1 VQERPSF
8 PRQVFTDSRP
18 CTLFPQK
25 AFLALYCYLTLSLY
39 HQQLST
45 ITFGMADPMSVELR
59 SKSIF
64 INNDLCITFRRTVR
78 VPDNQHIADLPPDLG
93 DFPLEQVD
101 DFTNTMGA
109 EMTAKGGVFFPMYQ
123 SEAMWIDFECKGS
136 QSYMIKVYVG
146 GINAISG
153 EPADEGKD
161 TSARRQAKL
170 AEWQDDGS
178 EESHK
183 KLAAALQDYM
193 IVPGQEWL
201 DGVAVAPGKIKQFV
215 AMPFD
220 SGHSIEAQLTGKDT
234 IGGIQFEVTPYTYT
248 PKPPKPPISA
258 VKSFTPTPKPFTPTP
273 KPFTPTPKPF
283 TPTPKPFTPTPK
295 PLGQLPKP
303 PDGYEIYVKTVT
315 GKTHTLLCDPKDTID
330 NVKMMIQDQA
340 GIPPDQQRLV
350 CGGTQLEDGRTLA
363 EYNIQRESTLHLV
376 MRLRGGANFPPPEQ
390 QMSVAAGGSIKQ
402 NITAD
407 SLGLDWQPSRTTVF
421 NVQILNAAFY
431 QAVTGTEPPT
441 RPMTVADY
449 AAHGLPFF
457 ALYEEPSNVHGAFD
471 AVQSVAKID
480 GREEED
486 VQPRTV
492 AINAPPRVGLVNPL
506 GPALPFRTL
515 ADM

>member
-1 VQERPSF
+1 
-8 PRQVFTDSRP
+8 
-18 CTLFPQK
+18 
-25 AFLALYCYLTLSLY
+25 
-39 HQQLST
+39 
-45 ITFGMADPMSVELR
+45 MADPMSVELR
-59 SKSIF
+59 SKSIL
-64 INNDLCITFRRTVR
+64 INNDLRISFRRTVR

-93 DFPLEQVD
+93 AFPLEQVD
-101 DFTNTMGA
+101 DFTSTMGA

-136 QSYMIKVYVG
+136 QSYMVKVYVG
-146 GINAISG
+146 GINVISG

-201 DGVAVAPGKIKQFV
+201 DGVAVAPGKVKQFV

-248 PKPPKPPISA
+248 PKPPKPPKSA
-258 VKSFTPTPKPFTPTP
+258 VPI
-273 KPFTPTPKPF
+273 
-283 TPTPKPFTPTPK
+283 
-295 PLGQLPKP
+295 P
-303 PDGYEIYVKTVT
+303 PGSYGIWVKTLQSDT
-315 GKTHTLLCDPKDTID
+315 YTLLCAPNDTID
-330 NVKMMIQDQA
+330 NIKSLARAQT
-340 GIPPDQQRLV
+340 GIPEDQQRL
-350 CGGTQLEDGRTLA
+350 CFAGKQLEDGRTLA
-363 EYNIQRESTLHLV
+363 DYNIQRENTLHMVL
-376 MRLRGGANFPPPEQ
+376 RLRGGGGIPPPEQ
-390 QMSVAAGGSIKQ
+390 QMSVAAGGAIKQ
-402 NITAD
+402 SITPD
-407 SLGLDWQPSRTTVF
+407 SLGLDWQPLRTAVF

-431 QAVTGTEPPT
+431 QAVTGKEPPT
-441 RPMTVADY
+441 RPMTAAHY
-449 AAHGLPFF
+449 AQHGLPFF
-457 ALYEEPSNVHGAFD
+457 KLYEEPSNIHGAFD
-471 AVQSVAKID
+471 AVQSVAKIE

-486 VQPRTV
+486 VKPRTV

-515 ADM
+515 ADMKAKLQAEKLGSTRSSVYQVRTATLAQRKKGGD